1 MRPQFRQGGST
12 GQRFRQHRRTRVGA
26 NKLAVSCH
34 GCQTVWVLRINL
46 NRYASRVVGLHKTP
60 LQPFPTPHSSSLNGW
75 EPAVELQKPC
85 YTKSSSWSPGIWSC
99 TSMHCA
105 SATIPIARCTA
116 SAGEH
121 MWEIP
126 HLYILHPMV
135 LIHYRSLPWGVNLR
149 LPCFN
154 KVVCSNGAAQ
164 RLPYHAPVLR
174 LGSGGV
180 SSLPSGSGVKDLP
193 TSSSTCA

>member
-1 MRPQFRQGGST
+1 MAPKDAQQAGNVLVPWEICGRSSDREDRRA
-12 GQRFRQHRRTRVGA
+12 QRFIDARAWALTSWQ
-26 NKLAVSCH
+26 LSCH
-34 GCQTVWVLRINL
+34 SCQTVWVLRINL

-75 EPAVELQKPC
+75 EPAVELQKAC

-99 TSMHCA
+99 TSMHRA

-121 MWEIP
+121 MWDIP
-126 HLYILHPMV
+126 SSLHSTSNGAD
-135 LIHYRSLPWGVNLR
+135 SLPQYKQHETCHFPGELTCA

-164 RLPYHAPVLR
+164 RLPYHAPVLP
-174 LGSGGV
+174 G
-180 SSLPSGSGVKDLP
+180 D
-193 TSSSTCA
+193 